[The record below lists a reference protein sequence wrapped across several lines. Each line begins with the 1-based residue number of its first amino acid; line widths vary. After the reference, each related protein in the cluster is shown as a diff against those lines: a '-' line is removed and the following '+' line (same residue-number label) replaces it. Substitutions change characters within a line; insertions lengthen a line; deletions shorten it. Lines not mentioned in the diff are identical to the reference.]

1 MMRQDV
7 IAPSTVSRVQIADI
21 TAMTAASPTPAF
33 PVAATVLDVAGDG
46 VTGLRPPS
54 IGQSERPGRIV
65 WHYLLVIVAVHALA
79 ALAVIPWLFSW
90 TGLILLVAGVYF
102 FGGLGMNLCYHR
114 LLAHRSFA
122 CPTWLERVFVVIALC
137 CMQDAPARWVAAH
150 RIHHN
155 HSDTEPDPHSPLVS
169 FLWSH
174 VGWMLVDRHGL
185 NKISNYERFVR
196 DLLRQPFYLN
206 LERRLVPTIIYF
218 GHGLLYFAAGFV
230 AGFWIGPEATGG
242 AGASRFLAGVQFGL
256 SLLVWGVFLRTVVVW
271 HITWSVN
278 SLTHM
283 FGYRNYDTNEESRNN
298 WLVAILASGEGW
310 HNNHHA
316 DPASATNQRRWWEFD
331 PIYGMIR
338 LLELCGLVTDVVR
351 PKHKRT
357 KVMADA
363 TKEVGKA
370 A

>member
-1 MMRQDV
+1 
-7 IAPSTVSRVQIADI
+7 
-21 TAMTAASPTPAF
+21 MTAATHTLTLDEDVKSLDTRDA
-33 PVAATVLDVAGDG
+33 VA
-46 VTGLRPPS
+46 GLRPPS
-54 IGQSERPGRIV
+54 VGQSERPGRIV
-65 WHYLLVIVAVHALA
+65 WHYLLVIVVVHALA

-90 TGLILLVAGVYF
+90 TGLVLLVAGTYF

-122 CPTWLERVFVVIALC
+122 CPMWLERTFVVIALC

-185 NKISNYERFVR
+185 NKISNYERYVR

-218 GHGLLYFAAGFV
+218 GHGLLYFLIGFV
-230 AGFWIGPEATGG
+230 TGVFMG
-242 AGASRFLAGVQFGL
+242 SEPAAVGASRWMAGLQFGL

-283 FGYRNYDTNEESRNN
+283 FGYRNYDTEEQSRNN
-298 WLVAILASGEGW
+298 WFVAIIASGEGW

-316 DPASATNQRRWWEFD
+316 DPASATNRRRWWEID

-338 LLELCGLVTDVVR
+338 VLELVGLATDVVR

-357 KVMADA
+357 Q
-363 TKEVGKA
+363 A
-370 A
+370 AASARSEAC